1 MDPLLQNPVEHRHI
15 QNSSYIQNPVKYLL
29 WRNFLR
35 TMRNL
40 KIFKTLTFSESQ
52 AYSICCQTYHETFCL
67 KICLTLTY
75 LEPYYIQNSAILK
88 SKYIQSPAEYLRW
101 NILLRTLCNY
111 SIFRGPTYSKLS
123 LIQNQLLTYYYYCI
137 HYLSSKV

>member
-1 MDPLLQNPVEHRHI
+1 MDPLLQNPVEHQHI

-52 AYSICCQTYHETFCL
+52 AYSICCQTYHETFFL

-75 LEPYYIQNSAILK
+75 LEPYYIQNSAIL
-88 SKYIQSPAEYLRW
+88 
-101 NILLRTLCNY
+101 NI
-111 SIFRGPTYSKLS
+111 
-123 LIQNQLLTYYYYCI
+123 
-137 HYLSSKV
+137 